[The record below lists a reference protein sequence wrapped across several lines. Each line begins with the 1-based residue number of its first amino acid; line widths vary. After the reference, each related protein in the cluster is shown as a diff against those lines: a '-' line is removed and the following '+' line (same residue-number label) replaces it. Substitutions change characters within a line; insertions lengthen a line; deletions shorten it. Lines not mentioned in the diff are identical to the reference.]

1 MTVCANRDDDPG
13 LLYVLL
19 GSQRPRGV
27 RVRDSGRRRT
37 QGTGGRRMSELSV
50 TSERVGDSILIT
62 AAACRKEITL
72 VLDLAQATRL
82 GTVLLAQACNDDDG
96 LELPE
101 AFRDVER
108 ES

>member
-1 MTVCANRDDDPG
+1 MM
-13 LLYVLL
+13 L
-19 GSQRPRGV
+19 
-27 RVRDSGRRRT
+27 
-37 QGTGGRRMSELSV
+37 

-62 AAACRKEITL
+62 VAACQKEITL

-82 GTVLLAQACNDDDG
+82 GTVLLAQACHDDDG

-101 AFRDVER
+101 GFRPVER